1 MWRILILFGF
11 ELARSSAQELFV
23 FSEMELLNQPDLSR
37 LDCASFEA
45 LGRSREA
52 LSPVLRAGGNLTLV
66 VVIHHAAGSP
76 LLFRTDQNPQA
87 SISLKA
93 YRFLPGL
100 DPPVDPPEVALPTLA
115 RTAESQSCAVFLL
128 DAQAPVSAAQ
138 GRVKLEIAVWL
149 SQSHLKNFWIRHPL
163 EVRLLPPSQP
173 QSIPCPKGGSRL
185 EQILLRNWFQ
195 DSGTCLDFAS
205 LREKHSDWKHLRQ
218 NASRSQ

>member
-23 FSEMELLNQPDLSR
+23 FSEMELLSQPGLSR
-37 LDCASFEA
+37 LDCAAFVA
-45 LGRSREA
+45 LGRSRET

-76 LLFRTDQNPQA
+76 LLFRTDQSPQA

-100 DPPVDPPEVALPTLA
+100 DPPEVALPTLA

-128 DAQAPVSAAQ
+128 DAQAPASTAQ

-149 SQSHLKNFWIRHPL
+149 SQSDLKNFWIRHPL
-163 EVRLLPPSQP
+163 EVRLLPPSQA
-173 QSIPCPKGGSRL
+173 QSNPCPKSGSRL